1 MVAKAVDQ
9 GQKSGQASA
18 TQADTRGPVREKERA
33 MANDAFKGEIPDAVR
48 DLMRMSIEQAKRA
61 FDTFAAT
68 SEKTWKSI
76 ESSSEA
82 ARANMHSLNQ
92 KIADISR
99 SNAEENFALAMRL
112 AGSKDI
118 SQALELQNQH
128 AKKQMETFMHQ
139 LEEMRDLTAK
149 IIQESS
155 AATAAAGKQAAQDM
169 ASAASSSSASS
180 APGFASSNY
189 APRGDS
195 E

>member
-1 MVAKAVDQ
+1 
-9 GQKSGQASA
+9 
-18 TQADTRGPVREKERA
+18 

-92 KIADISR
+92 KIAEITR

-112 AGSKDI
+112 AESKDI
-118 SQALELQNQH
+118 TQALELQNQH
-128 AKKQMETFMHQ
+128 AKKQMETFVHQ
-139 LEEMRDLTAK
+139 LEEMRDLTAQ

-169 ASAASSSSASS
+169 AKAASSSAST